1 MYGADKLVYYLN
13 NGDGSFG
20 NRQLISDTAIRPIS
34 IGDLDNDGDMDI
46 VSASHDDNEIEWY
59 ENLIITK

>member
-1 MYGADKLVYYLN
+1 MWFKN
-13 NGDGSFG
+13 NGDGFFG

-34 IGDLDNDGDMDI
+34 ITIGDLDNDGDMDI
-46 VSASHDDNEIEWY
+46 VSAPHDDNEIEWY